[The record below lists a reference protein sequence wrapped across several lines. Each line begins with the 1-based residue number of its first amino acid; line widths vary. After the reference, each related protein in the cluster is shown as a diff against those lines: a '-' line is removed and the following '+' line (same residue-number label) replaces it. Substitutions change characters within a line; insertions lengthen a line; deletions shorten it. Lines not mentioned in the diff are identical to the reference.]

1 MTWLVLFCWL
11 LIFAYSTITFWW
23 FCKCFLENKCFLVGK
38 PIVCYT
44 EFEQRPTVV
53 LNRNITNCEHSSRL
67 SSGFL
72 AIFYFKP
79 SPQSGIQNVR
89 WTNLIGPFFSNCFQN
104 WGWVILWSIVSLY
117 RTLTKKAIFGF
128 CSVLVGALC
137 LDLDEGIHFGRI
149 TLFLRLLWDS
159 NATLWNL
166 ESRRVL
172 KRKWSLEIE
181 HFLLVA
187 SWWFE
192 NHLWWLSV
200 IKHLN

>member
-1 MTWLVLFCWL
+1 MNIPVG
-11 LIFAYSTITFWW
+11 YQVGFWQY
-23 FCKCFLENKCFLVGK
+23 FIL
-38 PIVCYT
+38 
-44 EFEQRPTVV
+44 
-53 LNRNITNCEHSSRL
+53 SRL
-67 SSGFL
+67 PKVVS
-72 AIFYFKP
+72 KTW
-79 SPQSGIQNVR
+79 NE
-89 WTNLIGPFFSNCFQN
+89 TNLIGPFFNNCFQN

-159 NATLWNL
+159 NVTLWNL

-192 NHLWWLSV
+192 NLLWWLSV
-200 IKHLN
+200 TKHLN

>member
-23 FCKCFLENKCFLVGK
+23 FVNVFWKNKYFLVGK

-44 EFEQRPTVV
+44 EFWTEAYSF
-53 LNRNITNCEHSSRL
+53 LNIKITNCEHSSRL

-72 AIFYFKP
+72 AIFILSRLPKVV
-79 SPQSGIQNVR
+79 SKTWNE
-89 WTNLIGPFFSNCFQN
+89 TNLIGPFFNNCFQN

-149 TLFLRLLWDS
+149 TLFLCLLLDS
-159 NATLWNL
+159 NVTLWNL

-181 HFLLVA
+181 TLPVGG
-187 SWWFE
+187 
-192 NHLWWLSV
+192 
-200 IKHLN
+200 